1 MDEADRRDMLA
12 QPALSAPDGVEVNLV
27 NPPNMNALAN
37 SLLIAAI
44 ILSSLAILVR
54 IHSWVFVLK
63 QLRDRL
69 EAVLVIIGFGSYIG
83 FAYCLLYISRFEIGW
98 WVHKWDVTVGD
109 TIGFSYWVYIAGLLY
124 NSGIAPV
131 KVAMLME
138 WMRIFSPRSRNAFFW
153 LCHAGLWLNVVYYIA
168 AIIVESMQCTPRE
181 RIWDPTVNGKCLDI
195 RALEVI
201 TSINVVSDIIML
213 AAPQFVIWRL
223 KLSRANRVG
232 LVLISAVGL
241 FGTISAIFRLVAA
254 QAYLRS
260 KDSTY
265 FVTPVC
271 FWALGEMTSAFIVYG
286 LPAVSP
292 AFSDAV
298 TSLPRYYVRW
308 TQGSSMGR
316 MGDGPNAS
324 SVGPWREGRT
334 GPSKRYKNLD
344 RDSLPA
350 NAIDTTTT
358 QCTSTVGEAESSSR
372 LRESRCVVVKTVE
385 IRRDEI
391 RTDALGDLDKDIG
404 DDVMRRQHP
413 WVKLG

>member
-1 MDEADRRDMLA
+1 MDDADRRRMLA
-12 QPALSAPDGVEVNLV
+12 QQALPAPDGVEANLL

-37 SLLIAAI
+37 GIVIAAI
-44 ILSSLAILVR
+44 TLSSLAILVR
-54 IHSWVFVLK
+54 IHSWVFLLK

-83 FAYCLLYISRFEIGW
+83 YAYCLLYVSRFEIGW

-138 WMRIFSPRSRNAFFW
+138 WMRIFSPRSRNVFFW

-168 AIIVESMQCTPRE
+168 AIIVEGMQCTPRE
-181 RIWDPTVNGKCLDI
+181 RIWDSTVKGKCLDT

-213 AAPQFVIWRL
+213 AAPQFAIWRL
-223 KLSRANRVG
+223 KLSRWNRIG
-232 LVLISAVGL
+232 LVLISAIGL

-254 QAYLRS
+254 QRYLRS

-292 AFSDAV
+292 AFADAAARF
-298 TSLPRYYVRW
+298 PRYYMRW
-308 TQGSSMGR
+308 TQGSLEGR
-316 MGDGPNAS
+316 MGDS
-324 SVGPWREGRT
+324 SDSSNGGPWREGRA

-344 RDSLPA
+344 SNSLPV
-350 NAIDTTTT
+350 NALDTTTT
-358 QCTSTVGEAESSSR
+358 QCTSTMTDADSPG
-372 LRESRCVVVKTVE
+372 LRGSRCVVVKTVE

-404 DDVMRRQHP
+404 DDVMLRQHP